1 MRGSVTVHM
10 AASADLIW
18 DLVSDVTRVGEFSP
32 ETFEAQCTKL
42 GAEEGG
48 DEGFLAGGLDCFGA
62 VAGPYPGDGVGGR
75 VASQNSQVGQR
86 RPGSAVAAK
95 ASNFGTLPRP
105 GPLQE
110 VLERLSRGLAV
121 SRNAEVWPVDIAVVP
136 WRLPAAVEV
145 QAVVRLPEAGAR
157 A

>member
-75 VASQNSQVGQR
+75 VASQNGQVGQR
-86 RPGSAVAAK
+86 RSRY
-95 ASNFGTLPRP
+95 RP
-105 GPLQE
+105 
-110 VLERLSRGLAV
+110 
-121 SRNAEVWPVDIAVVP
+121 
-136 WRLPAAVEV
+136 
-145 QAVVRLPEAGAR
+145 
-157 A
+157 